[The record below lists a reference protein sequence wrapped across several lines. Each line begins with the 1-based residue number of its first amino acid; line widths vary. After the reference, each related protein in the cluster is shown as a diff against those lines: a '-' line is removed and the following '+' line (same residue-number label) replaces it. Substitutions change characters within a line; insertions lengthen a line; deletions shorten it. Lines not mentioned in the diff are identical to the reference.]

1 MATRVQ
7 FGLEVLAR
15 NRGLLPS
22 QGRLGLLLNQAS
34 VDHQLRLAC
43 DVLAEAFPG
52 QLQRL
57 FSPQHGFWSEQQANM
72 IESQD
77 ACYEPLQLP
86 VCSLYSHTRRPTQ
99 QQLQDLDLLLIDL
112 QDVGTRVYTF
122 VWTMLNVC
130 VPVPRPEYPSVSLIA
145 RIHWAAWWW
154 KAR

>member
-57 FSPQHGFWSEQQANM
+57 FSPQ
-72 IESQD
+72 QD
-77 ACYEPLQLP
+77 RKSTRLN
-86 VCSLYSHTRRPTQ
+86 SSH
-99 QQLQDLDLLLIDL
+99 
-112 QDVGTRVYTF
+112 
-122 VWTMLNVC
+122 
-130 VPVPRPEYPSVSLIA
+130 
-145 RIHWAAWWW
+145 
-154 KAR
+154 